1 MGVSPRE
8 AAARRRRGV
17 LARAAYAVRKARRDR
32 APPLP
37 LAGTSQCGARPAAA
51 LASAGDPRRGARS
64 SSPSTSSSRGA
75 AALEPPKKLRPTLPA
90 REPLLPSRRTLDA
103 AGRRAAFEFF
113 DDLTKDGRVSL
124 QDAVDRWAWKS
135 EFHQRAASVVAL
147 VIELLPKDP
156 RKYADGCRR
165 TEPIWIEGVGQIAS
179 AMLSDLSPE
188 FYQVCLRNTGS
199 GRSPFRALPICGR
212 WGWRR
217 RARLA
222 GLL

>member
-17 LARAAYAVRKARRDR
+17 LARAAYAVRMARRDR

-75 AALEPPKKLRPTLPA
+75 A
-90 REPLLPSRRTLDA
+90 
-103 AGRRAAFEFF
+103 FEFF
-113 DDLTKDGRVSL
+113 NDLTKGGRVSL
-124 QDAVDRWAWKS
+124 QNAVRSWPWNT
-135 EFHQRAASVVAL
+135 EFHQRAASVFAL
-147 VIELLPKDP
+147 ALELLPEDP
-156 RKYADGCRR
+156 RM
-165 TEPIWIEGVGQIAS
+165 EPVWVVGVGQIAS

-222 GLL
+222 VLL

>member
-17 LARAAYAVRKARRDR
+17 LARAAYAVRMARRDR

-75 AALEPPKKLRPTLPA
+75 TAPEPPKKLRPTLPA

-103 AGRRAAFEFF
+103 AERRAAFEFF
-113 DDLTKDGRVSL
+113 NDLTKGGRVSL
-124 QDAVDRWAWKS
+124 QNAVRSWPWNT
-135 EFHQRAASVVAL
+135 EFHQRAASVVAFAL
-147 VIELLPKDP
+147 ELLPEDP
-156 RKYADGCRR
+156 RM
-165 TEPIWIEGVGQIAS
+165 EPVWVVGVGQIAS

-199 GRSPFRALPICGR
+199 GRSPFRSLPICGR